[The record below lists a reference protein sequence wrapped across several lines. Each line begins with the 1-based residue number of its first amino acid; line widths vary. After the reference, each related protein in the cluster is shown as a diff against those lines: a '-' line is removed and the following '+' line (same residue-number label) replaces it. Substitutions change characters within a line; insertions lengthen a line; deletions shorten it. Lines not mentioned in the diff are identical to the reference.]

1 MKNSGECTDES
12 PAVYSF
18 LGGFNHRPVKKTKEC
33 KDLSMISCMFSLQQ
47 IPSGLTSN
55 LGVSKM
61 NILQRTCLLQDWHLP
76 ALKLWKGCVF
86 PSVYVGKHVCMCI
99 YIYIH
104 ICLYMYICI
113 SHSTYCTEGVGD
125 LIPHEDK
132 WWVCPS
138 GFSAI
143 LCHCFP
149 NMFRL
154 HQSFSSAETISLGHL
169 NLAWQGL
176 LSLS

>member
-61 NILQRTCLLQDWHLP
+61 NILQRTCLLQD
-76 ALKLWKGCVF
+76 
-86 PSVYVGKHVCMCI
+86 
-99 YIYIH
+99 
-104 ICLYMYICI
+104 
-113 SHSTYCTEGVGD
+113 
-125 LIPHEDK
+125 
-132 WWVCPS
+132 
-138 GFSAI
+138 
-143 LCHCFP
+143 
-149 NMFRL
+149 
-154 HQSFSSAETISLGHL
+154 
-169 NLAWQGL
+169 
-176 LSLS
+176 